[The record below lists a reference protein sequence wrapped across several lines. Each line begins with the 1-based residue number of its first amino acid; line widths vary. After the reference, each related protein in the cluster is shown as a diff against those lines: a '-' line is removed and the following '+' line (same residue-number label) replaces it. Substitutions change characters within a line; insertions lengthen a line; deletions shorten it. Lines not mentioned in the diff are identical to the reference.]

1 VFLED
6 GYTKEEHKMMNETK
20 KILHNESLKVSA
32 TCVRVPVLNS
42 HAVSMRIEFTEVPN
56 LDEVKQLLSNYEGIT
71 LMDNPSESIYPVSTV
86 ANGTDD
92 VYVGRIRIDKINP
105 KGLLLYT
112 VSDNVRKGAA
122 SNAVQ
127 IMMKLIEHGGDDN
140 A

>member
-1 VFLED
+1 LDD
-6 GYTKEEHKMMNETK
+6 GYTKEEHKMMKETQ
-20 KILHNESLKVSA
+20 KILHNDSLKISA

-42 HAVSMRIEFTEVPN
+42 HAVSMRIELSKEPN
-56 LDEVKQLLSNYEGIT
+56 IEEVKQLLSNYEGIIVT
-71 LMDNPSESIYPVSTV
+71 DKPKDSIYPVATQ
-86 ANGTDD
+86 ANGTDF
-92 VYVGRIRIDKINP
+92 VYVGRIRKDKINP

-127 IMMKLIEHGGDDN
+127 IMMKLIEHGGDKN